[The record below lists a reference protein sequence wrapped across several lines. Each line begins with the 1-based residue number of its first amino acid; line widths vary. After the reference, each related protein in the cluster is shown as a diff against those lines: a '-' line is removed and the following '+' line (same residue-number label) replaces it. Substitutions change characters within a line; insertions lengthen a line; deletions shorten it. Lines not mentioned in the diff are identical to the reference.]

1 MPVTWLLHLDAMTL
15 LWINQFAQHNHA
27 FDHIVVILIGQEVL
41 QGGYLF
47 VFLWWLWFR
56 NPDAPFDDRVD
67 VIRIIATICIA
78 DLLARILQQ
87 NLPIRLRPINDPALP
102 FVLPYTEW
110 PSALEHWSSFPSDH
124 AIIYY
129 ALATAIWAR
138 HRLMGALAFIWITV
152 FCSLARVYTGMH
164 YPGDILGGAIIGI
177 AVMRL
182 SDTWSVP
189 VWLMPLIRRILAWE
203 MRHPAPFYVIAVIGT
218 IEFVTMCDDIRV
230 VGRGLA
236 TVIRGSG

>member
-1 MPVTWLLHLDAMTL
+1 LQLDTSAL
-15 LWINQFAQHNHA
+15 LWINQFAKHSHV
-27 FDHIVVILIGQEVL
+27 FDHIVVALLGQEML
-41 QGGYLF
+41 QGSCFF

-56 NPDAPFDDRVD
+56 HPDAPFDDRVD

-87 NLPIRLRPINDPALP
+87 YLPVRLRPINDPALP

-110 PSALEHWSSFPSDH
+110 PGALEHWSSFPSDH

-138 HRLMGALAFIWITV
+138 HRLMGAIAFLWITV
-152 FCSLARVYTGMH
+152 FCAFVRVYTGMH
-164 YPGDILGGAIIGI
+164 YPGDILGGAIVGI
-177 AVMRL
+177 LVMRL
-182 SDTWSVP
+182 VDSRSVP
-189 VWLMPLIRRILAWE
+189 ALLMPAIRRILAWE
-203 MRHPAPFYVIAVIGT
+203 MRHPAPFYVLAVIGT

-230 VGRGLA
+230 IGRGVA
-236 TVIRGSG
+236 AVIHGSG